1 MLVRLL
7 PLAVLVAASLFLWQ
21 AAALPRGTAAR
32 PGAGFYPVLVG
43 IFACA
48 VALIATVQAFRGRT
62 TALPQGAVMETDAR
76 RRVLMSI
83 AGLVVFCL
91 VLPWI
96 GYPGAAF
103 LFVTFVLSQLG
114 SRWTNALAIGAVSA
128 AITHYLFA
136 VLLDVPLPRGP
147 W

>member
-7 PLAVLVAASLFLWQ
+7 PLAVLVAAGLFLWQ
-21 AAALPRGTAAR
+21 AAALPRGTAAK
-32 PGAGFYPVLVG
+32 PGAGFYPVFVG
-43 IFACA
+43 AFACG
-48 VALIATVQAFRGRT
+48 VALIATVQAFLGRSP
-62 TALPQGAVMETDAR
+62 ALAQGAALEPDAR
-76 RRVLMSI
+76 RRVLTSI
-83 AGLVVFCL
+83 AALAGFCL

-114 SRWTNALAIGAVSA
+114 SRWSAALAIGAASA
-128 AITHYLFA
+128 ALTHYLFA

>member
-1 MLVRLL
+1 MLVRVL
-7 PLAVLVAASLFLWQ
+7 PLAVLVAAGLFLWQ
-21 AAALPRGTAAR
+21 AAALPRGTAAK
-32 PGAGFYPVLVG
+32 PGAGFYPFFVAV
-43 IFACA
+43 FACA
-48 VALIATVQAFRGRT
+48 VALVATVQAFLGRSP
-62 TALPQGAVMETDAR
+62 ALAQGPALEPDAR
-76 RRVLMSI
+76 RRVLASI
-83 AGLVVFCL
+83 AALAAFCL

-114 SRWTNALAIGAVSA
+114 SRWTSALAIGVASA